1 MLMNNNCTFKV
12 KTSSKLYRFYA
23 ELATWPLYEDIT
35 PFTYGSQGRF
45 KQIDTF
51 RDICTF
57 LRVNFKYL
65 ILTIILLFLLGVLSY
80 GLIIF
85 PLLAL
90 AQFCFTSLNIFDDL
104 ETVYKGVTLLTVE
117 FSLIVGFFGCHK
129 LTEFLYNRRELI
141 LKNKQELPSEPKQP
155 NIFIQ
160 AIKDKH
166 DKICRQIEVIDE

>member
-12 KTSSKLYRFYA
+12 KTSSRLYRFYA

-35 PFTYGSQGRF
+35 PFTYAYKHNKSS

-65 ILTIILLFLLGVLSY
+65 FLTIILLFLLGVLSY

-90 AQFCFTSLNIFDDL
+90 VQFCFTSLNIFDDL
-104 ETVYKGVTLLTVE
+104 ENVYKGVAFLVIE
-117 FSLIVGFFGCHK
+117 FLIIVGFFGYPKLATFLHK
-129 LTEFLYNRRELI
+129 R
-141 LKNKQELPSEPKQP
+141 KQELPSEPKQP

-166 DKICRQIEVIDE
+166 NKICRQIEVIDE